1 MYDIMFDLIIQRVG
15 VLFEL
20 SPKPDR
26 KFLGIKGI
34 RGIKGISVSFTPAWA

>member
-1 MYDIMFDLIIQRVG
+1 MFYFKRVG

-34 RGIKGISVSFTPAWA
+34 KGIKGISVSFMPTGA

>member
-1 MYDIMFDLIIQRVG
+1 MYDIMFDLIIHRVG
-15 VLFEL
+15 VLLEL

-34 RGIKGISVSFTPAWA
+34 RGIKGISVPFVPPGA